1 MHLRITEEQDALHD
15 AVSRFLEKTSTPE
28 AVREAEPL
36 GWDPKVWAGLTDM
49 GVPTLGVTEEHGGS
63 GATLRD
69 LAVVAEACGAAMASA
84 PVVESMVAARLL
96 ARFAE
101 AGAAPLAALVEGGTP
116 VVLAVRP
123 ALDGTATLVP
133 GAAVAA
139 TVLALDGNDLVAV
152 TRSLSDPDP
161 VRPTAPDAA
170 APPSGAP
177 DRGSAGHPGWSPSL
191 GSGPLADVDL
201 TDGDRIVLASGDAA
215 RAAYNLAV
223 DEWRALT
230 ARWLV
235 GLGRASQAV
244 GVQYAI
250 DRKQFDRAI
259 GSFQAVQHR
268 FADLATDLDGADLL
282 SNKAVWA
289 LDVADPVAS
298 SFPTMAFWFAGDA
311 AQRTSAWALHV
322 HGGYGFMEEY
332 DVQLQF
338 RRAKAARLLLGDP
351 RRELQLLADR
361 LWSDPASGPIPGS
374 GHRPTV
380 GVDRSSPDR
389 AEGTAERPEVQHVP
403 TGGDEGGFDF
413 RLGPDVEQFR
423 SEVRAFLADHVTD
436 EVIETAHRTG
446 TIHDTGLHT
455 AMAEAGWIS
464 AGWPSEFGGQG
475 RSPLEMN
482 ALTEEMYLSGAPV
495 DGLGVAGLVAHTLLI
510 DGTDWQKRTIIPEI
524 LSGQAMCC
532 LGYSEPDAGSDVAAC
547 TTKAVHDGDAW
558 TITGQKM
565 FTTLAHEAQYV
576 FLLTRTNTE
585 VAKHKGLTMFVV
597 PMETEGISFTP
608 VHTMGGERTNITYY
622 DDIQVDDKYRVGEV
636 DGGWAVM
643 MTALVFERNS
653 AWYGE
658 LVRLLDHGLGW
669 ARGAAGIDGTGT
681 MLEDPLVRE
690 RLARIAIGNEVSN
703 LLGWRAAWMAAE
715 GTLPG
720 VEGTMAKLFTTEHYQ
735 WAGNEL
741 IDALGP
747 EGLRRHGGAVGVG
760 ANNADGWIEAIY
772 RHCQVTTIYGGTS
785 EVLRGIIAE
794 RGLKLPRN
802 R

>member
-1 MHLRITEEQDALHD
+1 MHLQTTEEQDALRD
-15 AVSRFLEKTSTPE
+15 AVSRFLEKASTFE

-49 GVPTLGVTEEHGGS
+49 GVPTLGVREDQGGS
-63 GATLRD
+63 GASLRD
-69 LAVVAEACGAAMASA
+69 LAVVAEVCGARLASA
-84 PVVESMVAARLL
+84 PVVETMVAARLL
-96 ARFAE
+96 ATFAAGNE
-101 AGAAPLAALVEGGTP
+101 AATSVLAALAAGGP
-116 VVLAVRP
+116 PLGLAVRP
-123 ALDGTATLVP
+123 AANGIARLVP

-139 TVLALDGNDLVAV
+139 AVVALDGDDLVVV
-152 TRSLSDPDP
+152 TLD
-161 VRPTAPDAA
+161 
-170 APPSGAP
+170 APPS
-177 DRGSAGHPGWSPSL
+177 SPRNL
-191 GSGPLADVDL
+191 GSSPVADVDL
-201 TDGDRIVLASGDAA
+201 TSAGRAVLASGTAA
-215 RAAYNLAV
+215 IAAYERAV
-223 DEWRALT
+223 DEWKALT
-230 ARWLV
+230 ARSLV
-235 GLGRASQAV
+235 GLGREAQAI
-244 GVQYAI
+244 GIQYAK
-250 DRKQFDRAI
+250 DRKQFDVAI
-259 GSFQAVQHR
+259 GTFQAVQHR

-289 LDVADPVAS
+289 LDTDDVVAS
-298 SFPTMAFWFAGDA
+298 TFPSMAFWFAGDT
-311 AQRTSAWALHV
+311 AQRAAAWSLHV

-332 DVQLQF
+332 DIQLHF
-338 RRAKAARLLLGDP
+338 RRAKATRLVLGDP
-351 RRELQLLADR
+351 RRELQSLAGLLWDDDA
-361 LWSDPASGPIPGS
+361 AGPIPGS
-374 GHRPTV
+374 TFRPSRT
-380 GVDRSSPDR
+380 GRGEP
-389 AEGTAERPEVQHVP
+389 TADDLAAAAAQATPA
-403 TGGDEGGFDF
+403 TDEGGFDF
-413 RLGPDVEQFR
+413 TLAPEVLQFR
-423 SEVRAFLADHVTD
+423 AEVRQFLAEHVTA
-436 EVIETAHRTG
+436 EVIETAHETG
-446 TIHDTGLHT
+446 TIHDRGLHE
-455 AMAEAGWIS
+455 AMAKAGWIS
-464 AGWPSEFGGQG
+464 AGWPAEFGGQG

-524 LSGQAMCC
+524 LSGEALCC

-547 TTKAVHDGDAW
+547 TTKAVRDGDEW

-565 FTTLAHEAQYV
+565 FTTLAHEASYV

-597 PMETEGISFTP
+597 PMDTPGISFTP

-622 DDIQVDDKYRVGEV
+622 DDVKVDDTYRVGQV

-669 ARGAAGIDGTGT
+669 ARDAD
-681 MLEDPLVRE
+681 LLDDPLVRE

-703 LLGWRAAWMAAE
+703 LLGWRAAWMASE

-735 WAGNEL
+735 FAGNEL
-741 IDALGP
+741 VDALGAD
-747 EGLRRHGGAVGVG
+747 GLVRHAPDAPDGTPAH
-760 ANNADGWIEAIY
+760 GWIEAIY